1 MVLAKVWQIY
11 DDIGY
16 TACTTGNLELAEQM
30 FTLAIES
37 CAAKNSMK
45 EQKLKSLIGLADT
58 MLLRHRRAECT
69 RLYNR
74 VINILAREGASTD
87 HERYMLAHALEKL
100 AYIRFEE
107 QQDEEA
113 VKLLQRSLRLLEKIY
128 GAVHDALVPRLLQLS
143 RMHSQM
149 KNTDESVACLSRARK
164 IQADLRQSHSKINSN

>member
-11 DDIGY
+11 DDVGY
-16 TACTTGNLELAEQM
+16 TACTTGNLELAEKM

-37 CAAKNSMK
+37 CAAKHSMK
-45 EQKLKSLIGLADT
+45 EQRLKSLIGLADT
-58 MLLRHRRAECT
+58 MLLRNRRAECS

-74 VINILAREGASTD
+74 VINILAREGAASD
-87 HERYMLAHALEKL
+87 HERYMLAHALEKQ

-107 QQDEEA
+107 QQSDEA

-128 GAVHDALVPRLLQLS
+128 GCVHDALVPRLLQLS

-149 KNTDESVACLSRARK
+149 KNTNESIACLTRARS
-164 IQADLRQSHSKINSN
+164 IQTESEQSRRKSN